1 MNHHRRRAV
10 AIWLS
15 ILDPELYRYPL
26 PGTYRVDPRADGLWY
41 WSRGF
46 GIPDEQISITR
57 AVGLQ
62 EGRQ

>member
-1 MNHHRRRAV
+1 MNSHRRRAL

-26 PGTYRVDPRADGLWY
+26 QGADRVDPRSAGLWY

-46 GIPDEQISITR
+46 GVTDDQISIAR
-57 AVGLQ
+57 AVNLQ